1 MFSGVDVPGH
11 CHPHHHHQSLHS
23 YHSLVEPPP
32 DYDVGY
38 NFVVSLQFKIKIFRI
53 PLSLWQMNRQKR
65 NPSGSDLSGGKVT
78 REKTETFW

>member
-38 NFVVSLQFKIKIFRI
+38 NFDVSLQLKI
-53 PLSLWQMNRQKR
+53 
-65 NPSGSDLSGGKVT
+65 
-78 REKTETFW
+78 